1 MDFRFTGEEEAFRA
15 EVKDFLARELTD
27 EVLVGEGIAPST
39 PAKRAFQKRLAAKGW
54 MAISWPEEWGGQ
66 GKSGL
71 LQFILNDELL
81 YAGAP
86 TVSNGI
92 GFIGHILMRYG
103 SEKLKRE
110 FLPRIASAEIE
121 FALGYSEPEAGSD
134 LANLQLR
141 AVPDGDDYVLN
152 GQKRFTSAA
161 HFADYVWL
169 AARTDPNVPKHR
181 GISLFIV
188 DIHSPGITVRPLWA
202 LGGLR
207 TNEVYYDDVR
217 IPKDYLVGEENR
229 GWYYMAEA
237 LDFERFTVA
246 GTVTRFMR
254 QLDDL
259 VALVRE
265 RARDG
270 QPLGKVPRVRQ
281 RIARHCIDM
290 EVARMHMLRVLNAAS
305 KGRVPN
311 VEATMNKLWST
322 PLAQRVAETGVDALG
337 LYGQLR
343 EGSKH
348 APAGGEFEQ
357 AICEHVIRT
366 IAAGT
371 TEVQKNIIAK
381 RALDLPG

>member
-1 MDFRFTGEEEAFRA
+1 MDFRFSGEEEAFRA
-15 EVKDFLARELTD
+15 DVKDFLARELTD

-39 PAKRAFQKRLAAKGW
+39 PAKRAFQKKLAANGW

-141 AVPDGDDYVLN
+141 AARDGDDYVLN

-181 GISLFIV
+181 GISLFMV

-202 LGGLR
+202 
-207 TNEVYYDDVR
+207 
-217 IPKDYLVGEENR
+217 
-229 GWYYMAEA
+229 
-237 LDFERFTVA
+237 
-246 GTVTRFMR
+246 
-254 QLDDL
+254 
-259 VALVRE
+259 
-265 RARDG
+265 
-270 QPLGKVPRVRQ
+270 
-281 RIARHCIDM
+281 
-290 EVARMHMLRVLNAAS
+290 
-305 KGRVPN
+305 
-311 VEATMNKLWST
+311 
-322 PLAQRVAETGVDALG
+322 
-337 LYGQLR
+337 
-343 EGSKH
+343 
-348 APAGGEFEQ
+348 
-357 AICEHVIRT
+357 
-366 IAAGT
+366 
-371 TEVQKNIIAK
+371 
-381 RALDLPG
+381 